1 MMTPQTHTDADTV
14 EPTAWLVELT
24 EAGTAAA
31 RWVLGTEEPG
41 IGFYAEEGFGQPGAV
56 SGTAP
61 DEDVADW
68 VAEYLGVTGVELT
81 EAGEGRWS
89 VGITG

>member
-1 MMTPQTHTDADTV
+1 MMTPQTHTNGGTV
-14 EPTAWLVELT
+14 EPTTWLVELT

-31 RWVLGTEEPG
+31 RWVLGTEEAG
-41 IGFYAEEGFGQPGAV
+41 VGFFTEDAFAQPGVVDGA
-56 SGTAP
+56 AP

-68 VAEYLGVTGVELT
+68 VAAVLGVSGVELT
-81 EAGEGRWS
+81 EASEGHWS